1 MEAIKHYPVI
11 ESHDV
16 QNDAS
21 EVIDEYQHRDPDE
34 GTSTFAVHQS
44 ASEIKVH
51 NNSGYTLCIYCPS
64 FSLYLCSLQKLENNL
79 NCHNHQFFSIN
90 CLPLRK

>member
-1 MEAIKHYPVI
+1 MMYKMMQVKSSTSTNTEIYNHYHPFKWTKLQMEAIKNCPVI
-11 ESHDV
+11 ESHDA
-16 QNDAS
+16 QNNAS

-51 NNSGYTLCIYCPS
+51 NNSG
-64 FSLYLCSLQKLENNL
+64 
-79 NCHNHQFFSIN
+79 
-90 CLPLRK
+90 